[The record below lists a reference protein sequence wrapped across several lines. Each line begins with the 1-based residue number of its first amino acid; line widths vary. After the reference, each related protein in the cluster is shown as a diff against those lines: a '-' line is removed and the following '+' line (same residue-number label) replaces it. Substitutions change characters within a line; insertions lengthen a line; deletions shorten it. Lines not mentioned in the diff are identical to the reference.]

1 MSQAS
6 FPGPGPDGEQP
17 PPGDPARDD
26 DWDGD
31 AEMAS
36 YIADLEAGR
45 ARIPEEWE
53 IEGPAATI
61 SLGDAADVDPAQLA
75 ALLGPDGLGG
85 EVFARDRS
93 ADAMRPGPVLD
104 ALTEQ
109 ASGNLDRMTDNQVA
123 GVMAAAGRLAARA
136 EYLRLRAVAEFTRR
150 REAQLE
156 DAKARG
162 VPRGC
167 RDGEFPDEELGF
179 ELVTSSSAARDIM
192 DMATD
197 LETRYPHT
205 RQALAAGL
213 INEDRARI
221 IWRPTRCLSDTD
233 AAYAD
238 ELLAGLAPGLRY
250 DQLARKATAV
260 AMKLDPEAFKR
271 GKDQAR
277 AERQRVVAGR
287 EESGNAFLSGR
298 ELAVED
304 ALASKAH
311 IDALAVALRR
321 GGLPGT
327 LQQLRVLAFNDLTQ
341 GRNPLDRLTPR
352 PAGQAG
358 REAPTAR
365 HLASSPPV
373 HPSRTVSP
381 AATRAPATMAPSA
394 AATALTPATAMRMTP
409 AGTAAPTCPNGS
421 TSAAAP
427 AKTTTTTTVPMSRPG
442 RPHRSRQ

>member
-1 MSQAS
+1 MSEAS

-17 PPGDPARDD
+17 PPVGPARDEVAGMPAGVPED

-31 AEMAS
+31 AEMAA
-36 YIADLEAGR
+36 YIADLDAGR

-61 SLGDAADVDPAQLA
+61 GLGDAADVDPAQLA

-123 GVMAAAGRLAARA
+123 GVIAAAGRLAARA

-162 VPRGC
+162 VPPGC
-167 RDGEFPDEELGF
+167 RDGEFPDAELAY
-179 ELVTSSSAARDIM
+179 ELVTSSHAARDQM
-192 DMATD
+192 DLATD
-197 LETRYPHT
+197 LETRLPRT
-205 RQALAAGL
+205 WAALGAGL
-213 INEDRARI
+213 IDEYRARL
-221 IWRPTRCLSDTD
+221 IWRPTRCLSDAD
-233 AAYAD
+233 AAHAD

-250 DQLARKATAV
+250 DQLAHKATAV

-271 GKDQAR
+271 GKDKER
-277 AERQRVVAGR
+277 RDRQRVVAGR
-287 EESGNAFLSGR
+287 EESGNAFLAAR
-298 ELAVED
+298 ELAIED

-327 LQQLRVLAFNDLTQ
+327 LQQLRVW
-341 GRNPLDRLTPR
+341 
-352 PAGQAG
+352 
-358 REAPTAR
+358 
-365 HLASSPPV
+365 
-373 HPSRTVSP
+373 PS
-381 AATRAPATMAPSA
+381 
-394 AATALTPATAMRMTP
+394 
-409 AGTAAPTCPNGS
+409 
-421 TSAAAP
+421 
-427 AKTTTTTTVPMSRPG
+427 TT
-442 RPHRSRQ
+442 